1 MRVRSEESNAL
12 CNVLET
18 YRQRHCATVLHV
30 STGVTLADSL
40 DGAREMR
47 AVRDDTGQVI
57 GEGHRQVAYC
67 ECGAQLVGD
76 SRLALFEA
84 AERHV
89 AHHHPEL
96 LGALELDVVMQM
108 AEDVGGLDAQRRP
121 GA

>member
-1 MRVRSEESNAL
+1 MACV
-12 CNVLET
+12 NVLET
-18 YRQRHCATVLHV
+18 YRQRGCAILPSVK
-30 STGVTLADSL
+30 TGVTPTNALGGAHDKGNGR
-40 DGAREMR
+40 DGLGHAI
-47 AVRDDTGQVI
+47 A
-57 GEGHRQVAYC
+57 EGHRQIAYC
-67 ECGAQLVGD
+67 ECGAQLAGD

-108 AEDVGGLDAQRRP
+108 AEDVGGIDAERRP